1 MKKNAFWTFPLAGAV
16 LGCALLAGCG
26 PAKASYAVPEYP
38 WTLTLEEAC
47 RQQEEAGT
55 AYTLGE
61 DGGGTDTHL
70 SIEEGEVL
78 ELAAQNITLQFD
90 AASQLTG
97 ISWDAAGE
105 QRDAVEKA
113 LCSIAGDP
121 VESYA
126 PAVFGPFL
134 LGGGRW
140 TNEAGEPLFSVYLD
154 TSYRLADGEFLVWH
168 SSAPLAETWSEDEQA
183 LWIQG
188 YKDIWQPQGLSFADA
203 PADSWQ
209 RNGEETTVWHGQEA
223 WDAWFENNW
232 EYLASMTC
240 AEDGCRMEITRLL
253 PDHLSTQTGN

>member
-47 RQQEEAGT
+47 RQLEEAGT

-61 DGGGTDTHL
+61 DGGGTNTLL

-78 ELAAQNITLQFD
+78 KLAAQNITLQFD
-90 AASQLTG
+90 AESQLTG

-113 LCSIAGDP
+113 LRSIAGDP
-121 VESYA
+121 VESYT
-126 PAVFGPFL
+126 PAVFGQFL

-140 TNEAGEPLFSVYLD
+140 TNEADEPLFSVYLD

-209 RNGEETTVWHGQEA
+209 RNGEETTVSHGQET

-240 AEDGCRMEITRLL
+240 AEDSCRVETTRLL
-253 PDHLSTQTGN
+253 PDHLFTQTGA